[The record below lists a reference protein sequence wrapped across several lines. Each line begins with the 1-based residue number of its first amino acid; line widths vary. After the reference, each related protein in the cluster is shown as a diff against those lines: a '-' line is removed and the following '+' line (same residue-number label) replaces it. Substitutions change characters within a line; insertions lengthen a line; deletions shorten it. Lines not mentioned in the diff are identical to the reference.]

1 MRNPVQ
7 IKNIRFSKHWETHC
21 LYKGPF
27 TQTSGNG
34 ERKWRAVVPL
44 GILHLHRSGKP
55 LRISMQM
62 AFPKYI
68 GALGFP
74 LKTMAPVQRYRK
86 QAGRG
91 SLTSYLDKK
100 TAGQAKEIGQYAQS
114 QSGIFEKSLWFL
126 NRAVYRSIARP
137 VRSRCKHPH
146 RKLHV
151 LFFRPPGIPLPLACV
166 NGP

>member
-1 MRNPVQ
+1 MIHSPVCSQHPETSNP
-7 IKNIRFSKHWETHC
+7 R
-21 LYKGPF
+21 KGPF

-34 ERKWRAVVPL
+34 DRQRRAVVPL

-55 LRISMQM
+55 LGISMQM
-62 AFPKYI
+62 AFPKYT
-68 GALGFP
+68 GAIDFP

-114 QSGIFEKSLWFL
+114 QSGILEKSLWFL
-126 NRAVYRSIARP
+126 NRAVCRSIARP
-137 VRSRCKHPH
+137 VRSRCKRPN

-151 LFFRPPGIPLPLACV
+151 FFPTARYTVTARLCKWAF

>member
-1 MRNPVQ
+1 MVSQP
-7 IKNIRFSKHWETHC
+7 
-21 LYKGPF
+21 KGLF
-27 TQTSGNG
+27 TQASGNS
-34 ERKWRAVVPL
+34 EQQRRAVVPL

-55 LRISMQM
+55 LGISMQM

-68 GALGFP
+68 GAVGFP
-74 LKTMAPVQRYRK
+74 LKAMAPVQRYRK

-114 QSGIFEKSLWFL
+114 QSGILEKSLWFL

-137 VRSRCKHPH
+137 VRSRCKRPH
-146 RKLHV
+146 RKLYV